1 MPVDRARTPVLV
13 LDADQTSSLA
23 VVRALGRAGIPVEVG
38 SAKPDPLGAS
48 SRHVRQAHRH
58 PDPLTQ
64 EAAFIDW
71 VRQRQTQQRSEL
83 IFPLTERSV
92 VPLTRHRS
100 GLDDT
105 RLALA
110 PSRALEQVLDKSKTV
125 ALAESLGLR
134 VPRSHHVA
142 TAAALDGFVAAQP
155 WGFPLVVKPMRS
167 FGHDGKDRVQLAVSY
182 AFNPTQLRQLVLE
195 ALRYGEVILQEYFV
209 GQGVGVELIADRG
222 EVRYAFQH
230 RRLHEVP
237 LTGGGSSLRIS
248 EAVVPALQDASAKLI
263 KALNW
268 HGVAMVEF
276 KYQPETGDHCLM
288 EINGRFWGSL
298 PLAVAAGANF
308 PVMLHELMT
317 LGRVSDWPA
326 ARPGVLCRQLA
337 RDIDWLEH
345 VLRKHAPPELV
356 TLPTKAQILR
366 DWAQVFSPRHHFDAQ
381 SLSDPWPGLVDIGR
395 LLRQQGERLTGL
407 WRQRQRLR
415 QEWLAAR
422 AQHRRGAQSGGPK
435 PQQILFLCYGNI
447 NRSALAEAWAQA
459 RLSPGLRVAS
469 AGFHATDGRPADP
482 VMVSVASEAGAD
494 LHHWKSHTLSAEQVQ
509 RSDLI
514 LAMEVA
520 HLDRL
525 LQAHPQARGKAF
537 LLGAVTASH
546 AAAAEIPDPY
556 GRPRDTY
563 QRVCRQVTRAVD
575 AWLEPWRTA

>member
-1 MPVDRARTPVLV
+1 MLV

-23 VVRALGRAGIPVEVG
+23 VVRALGRAGIPVDVASSSPG
-38 SAKPDPLGAS
+38 ALGAC
-48 SRHVRQAHRH
+48 SRHVGRSHQH

-64 EAAFIDW
+64 EVAFIDW
-71 VRQRQTQQRSEL
+71 VRQRQAQCPDEL

-100 GLDDT
+100 GLDDG

-110 PSRALEQVLDKSKTV
+110 PSDALEQVLDKSKTV
-125 ALAESLGLR
+125 ALAASLGLL
-134 VPRSHHVA
+134 VPRSHHLA
-142 TAAALDGFVAAQP
+142 TADALEAFAAAPA
-155 WGFPLVVKPMRS
+155 WGYPMVVKPMRS

-182 AFNPTQLRQLVLE
+182 AFNPAQLRQQVLE

-222 EVRYAFQH
+222 TVRYAFQH

-248 EAVVPALQDASAKLI
+248 ENVAPVLRDASAKLVQ
-263 KALNW
+263 ALGW

-276 KYQPETGDHCLM
+276 KYQPDTGDYRLM

-308 PVMLHELMT
+308 PVMLHELLT
-317 LGRVSDWPA
+317 RGRVGDWPA

-337 RDIDWLEH
+337 RDLDWLEH
-345 VLRKHAPPELV
+345 VLRRNAPPELV

-366 DWAQVFSPRHHFDAQ
+366 DWAQIFSPRHHFDAQ
-381 SLSDPWPGLVDIGR
+381 SLSDPWPGLVDIAR
-395 LLRQQGERLTGL
+395 VLRHQRDRVTSL

-415 QEWLAAR
+415 HEWVAAR
-422 AQHRRGAQSGGPK
+422 RQQHRVAQADNPR
-435 PQQILFLCYGNI
+435 PRQVMFLCYGNI
-447 NRSALAEAWAQA
+447 NRSALAEAWALA
-459 RLSPGLRVAS
+459 RQSPGLRVVS
-469 AGFHATDGRPADP
+469 AGFHATDNRPADP
-482 VMVSVASEAGAD
+482 VMVTVAREAGAD
-494 LHHWKSHTLSAEQVQ
+494 LQHWRSRALSAEQVQ
-509 RSDLI
+509 SSDLI

-525 LQAHPQARGKAF
+525 LQSHPQARGKAF
-537 LLGAVTASH
+537 LLGAATASH
-546 AAAAEIPDPY
+546 AGAAEIPDPY
-556 GRPRDTY
+556 GRPRETY
-563 QRVCRQVTRAVD
+563 QRVCGQVTQAVD
-575 AWLEPWRTA
+575 AWLKPWRSA